1 MIIPIT
7 SLWLPILVG
16 AILVFVMSAI
26 IHMLL
31 PYHRNDF
38 EKVADEGR
46 VMDALRPF
54 NIPPGDY
61 VIPHAGGPD
70 AMKSEEF
77 RQKVEK
83 GPLVV
88 MTVMPANS
96 FGNMGPQLVQWLAYS
111 LLVGVVAA
119 YMAGRTLAPDADYLA
134 VFRLTGTAA
143 FASYSMALM
152 QHSIWYK
159 ASWSATLKSMF
170 DGLVYAALT
179 AGAFGWLWPA

>member
-1 MIIPIT
+1 MIPIT
-7 SLWLPILVG
+7 TLWLPILLG

-26 IHMLL
+26 INMLL

-38 EKVADEGR
+38 GKVPDEHR
-46 VMDALRPF
+46 VMEALRPF
-54 NIPPGDY
+54 NLPPGDY
-61 VIPHAGGPD
+61 VLPHAGGPD

-77 RQKVEK
+77 RQKVER
-83 GPLVV
+83 GPLAV
-88 MTVMPANS
+88 MTIMPPNS
-96 FGNMGPQLVQWLAYS
+96 FSNMGPTLVQWFAFS

-119 YMAGRTLAPDADYLA
+119 YVAGRMLTPGAEYLD
-134 VFRLTGTAA
+134 VFRLTGTVA

-152 QHSIWYK
+152 QRPIWYK
-159 ASWSATLKSMF
+159 SSWSATLKSMF

>member
-7 SLWLPILVG
+7 TLWLPILVA
-16 AILVFVMSAI
+16 AILVFVMSSI

-38 EKVADEGR
+38 GKAPDEDR
-46 VMDALRPF
+46 VMDALRSF
-54 NIPPGDY
+54 DIPPGDY
-61 VIPHAGGPD
+61 ALPHAGGPD

-88 MTVMPANS
+88 MTLMPANS
-96 FGNMGPQLVQWLAYS
+96 FSNMGPQLVQWFAFS
-111 LLVGVVAA
+111 LLVGVVSA
-119 YMAGRTLAPDADYLA
+119 YVAGRTLATGADYLA
-134 VFRLTGTAA
+134 VFRLTGTVA
-143 FASYSMALM
+143 FASYSMGLM
-152 QHSIWYK
+152 QRSIWYK
-159 ASWSATLKSMF
+159 SSWSATLKSMF